1 MTLLEAL
8 HVYLSS
14 KDALTALVGTRI
26 YRGQRPQTTTTK
38 PAVTYRKASGSDE
51 LYQTGV
57 STLGQTRVEV
67 ECWAATPASAEAVR
81 DVIRDVCQRYSGTIT
96 SGAESVVIVLM
107 TMETDA
113 EFYDEPEDAS
123 GTGVYSASVDL
134 HIWWR
139 PTAPT
144 G

>member
-14 KDALTALVGTRI
+14 KDALTALVASRI
-26 YRGQRPQTTTTK
+26 YRGQRPQTTATV
-38 PAVTYRKASGSDE
+38 PAVTYRKVSGSDE
-51 LYQTGV
+51 LHQEGV
-57 STLGQTRVEV
+57 STLGQARIEV
-67 ECWAATPASAEAVR
+67 ECWGATPASAEAVR
-81 DVIRDVCQRYSGTIT
+81 GVIRDVCQKYSGTIE
-96 SGAESVVIVLM
+96 SGEESVVIVEM

-113 EFYDEPEDAS
+113 EFYDEPEDGS
-123 GTGVYSASVDL
+123 GSGVYSAQVDL

-139 PTAPT
+139 PPAPT